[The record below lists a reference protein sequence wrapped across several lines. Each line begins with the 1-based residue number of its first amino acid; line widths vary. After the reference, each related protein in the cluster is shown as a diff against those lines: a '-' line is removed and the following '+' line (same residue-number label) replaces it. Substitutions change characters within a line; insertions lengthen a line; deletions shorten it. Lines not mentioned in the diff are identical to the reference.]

1 MVVPSVNVSSHLAVL
16 AAVDPERAALVDA
29 RTQRSL
35 TFRELHARSD
45 AIAAG
50 LNGIGIGKGT
60 RVALM
65 VPPSPDFFALTFALL
80 KTAAVPVMID
90 PGMGVKNL
98 GVCLA
103 EAEPEAF
110 VGIAKAHLARR
121 LLGWGRRSVRTTINV
136 GRGRFFCSRSL
147 RELECQPKPFDPPA
161 VGPNDTAAI
170 LFTSGSTGVA
180 KGAVYSHGIFTAQ
193 VEMLKAEYGI
203 APGEVDLCTFPLFA
217 LFGPALGMTCI
228 IPDMDASRPATIDP
242 AKTLAAVERYRVTN
256 FFGSPAVIRRLA
268 DGASVLAL
276 SPPPLRGRVRVGG
289 QGIAGADEVAGLPH
303 PPHPGPPPPG
313 GREKEGEGDV
323 EYGGWEKRAFATV
336 RRVISAGAP
345 ASPDV
350 LETFTKAYLPVGVQI
365 YTPYGATEALPV
377 ANIGSD
383 EILTETRHLTEVGK
397 GVCVGRPF
405 TGMTVHI
412 IRISDD
418 PIAEW
423 SEDLLAP
430 PGEVGEIVVRGP
442 VVTKRY
448 HNRDAATKLAKIVDA
463 KTSETLHRMGDVG
476 YIDERGRLW
485 FCGRKSHRVVTP
497 EETLF
502 TDMVEPIF
510 ISIQGVMRSALV
522 SVTRNGLTEPVICI
536 ERESPAHHPD
546 VRVRFNIVPWDELE
560 RQLRTQAKGFVHTRP
575 IKTFLLYPGLFPVD
589 VRHNSKI
596 FREKLAVWADKKLGP
611 KWAGGPV

>member
-16 AAVDPERAALVDA
+16 AVADPERAALVDA

-35 TFRELHARSD
+35 SFRELHARSD

-50 LNGIGIGKGT
+50 LNGIGIGNGM

-65 VPPSPDFFALTFALL
+65 VPPSLDFFALTFALL

-103 EAEPEAF
+103 DAEPEAF

-121 LLGWGRRSVRTTINV
+121 LFGWGRRSVRTTINV

-147 RELECQPKPFDPPA
+147 RELECQSKPFDPPA

-242 AKTLAAVERYRVTN
+242 AKTLATVERYRVTN
-256 FFGSPAVIRRLA
+256 FFGSPAVIRRL
-268 DGASVLAL
+268 SQHH
-276 SPPPLRGRVRVGG
+276 SPRKL
-289 QGIAGADEVAGLPH
+289 
-303 PPHPGPPPPG
+303 
-313 GREKEGEGDV
+313 
-323 EYGGWEKRAFATV
+323 ATV

-345 ASPDV
+345 ASPEA
-350 LETFTKAYLPVGVQI
+350 LEDFSNSYLSEGVQI
-365 YTPYGATEALPV
+365 FTPYGATEALPV
-377 ANIGSD
+377 ANIGSG
-383 EILTETRHLTEVGK
+383 EILAETRHLTELGH
-397 GVCVGRPF
+397 GICVGRPF
-405 TGMTVHI
+405 AGMTVHI
-412 IRISDD
+412 IRMSDE
-418 PIAEW
+418 PIADW
-423 SEDLLAP
+423 SEELLAP

-442 VVTKRY
+442 VVTRRY
-448 HNRDAATKLAKIVDA
+448 HNRDAATKLAKIVDPR
-463 KTSETLHRMGDVG
+463 TGETLHRMGDVG
-476 YIDERGRLW
+476 YFDDRGRLW

-497 EETLF
+497 EGTLF

-510 ISIQGVMRSALV
+510 LKIFGIARTALV
-522 SVTRNGLTEPVICI
+522 GV
-536 ERESPAHHPD
+536 EREGVVKPVLCVERLSPAHFPGL
-546 VRVRFNIVPWDELE
+546 RPRIVTLPWVEMLPCLKSQAMKSE
-560 RQLRTQAKGFVHTRP
+560 RTSS
-575 IKTFLLYPGLFPVD
+575 IETFLDYPGLFPVD

-596 FREKLAVWADKKLGP
+596 FREKLAVWADKQLGP
-611 KWAGGPV
+611 KWNGGPA